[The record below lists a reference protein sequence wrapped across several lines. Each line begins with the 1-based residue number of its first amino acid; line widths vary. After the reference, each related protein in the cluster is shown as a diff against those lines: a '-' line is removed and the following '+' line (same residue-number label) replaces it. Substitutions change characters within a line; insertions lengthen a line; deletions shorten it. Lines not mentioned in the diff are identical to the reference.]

1 MTIFSTVEELPDI
14 DKFPHAKELAR
25 MLGDDAEKFAW
36 NIVTVDDDNHELNVC
51 AYFCKPH
58 ITVVLAVKSNGK
70 CNMFCTLVEDSKRRL
85 VTNNCDLS
93 DSDDVAVQTTVDMV
107 KQLIQ

>member
-1 MTIFSTVEELPDI
+1 MTTFSTIEELPDI
-14 DKFPHAKELAR
+14 DQFPQAKELAR
-25 MLGDDAEKFAW
+25 LLGDDAAKFTW
-36 NIVTVDDDNHELNVC
+36 NIVTVDDDNNERNVC
-51 AYFCKPH
+51 AYFCKPS

-93 DSDDVAVQTTVDMV
+93 DSEDIAVQTTVDTV
-107 KQLIQ
+107 KRLIQ